1 MKNKS
6 LIKIM
11 LIAFALLG
19 IIIVFAAIST
29 LGGNETETTDTVKS
43 ADGQDIYN
51 LLVLDLQL
59 HWQVAMALQLEYHG
73 GL

>member
-1 MKNKS
+1 MKNIS

-29 LGGNETETTDTVKS
+29 LGGNETETTDTVKN

-51 LLVLDLQL
+51 LLVLF
-59 HWQVAMALQLEYHG
+59 
-73 GL
+73 